1 VGQTASYAVASG
13 KRVAILCV
21 LDCSKKQQATFAIE
35 DGFDVLMHQE
45 GPSVTFII
53 TILIQGKFAKPAAC
67 LGPLKRRANPHAGRD
82 A

>member
-53 TILIQGKFAKPAAC
+53 TILIQGNFAKPSSLSQASKAQS
-67 LGPLKRRANPHAGRD
+67 
-82 A
+82 

>member
-1 VGQTASYAVASG
+1 MGQTASYAVDSG

-53 TILIQGKFAKPAAC
+53 TILIQGNFAKPSS
-67 LGPLKRRANPHAGRD
+67 LSRASKAKS
-82 A
+82 